1 MKKGVTMALQ
11 EKKEKRKVEK
21 KVRTP
26 LKGQWKRH
34 AVVLAVLVLVGTSV
48 YLNWRYAD
56 NVAET
61 GKILGQAT
69 LVNQN
74 GEGVT
79 QTGESG
85 DAVSVSGSYFDTAR
99 LSRQQARDS
108 AISMLQEAEMD
119 ENATEDV
126 INEASL
132 ALQVLASYTVAEAQI
147 ESLVTAKGYE
157 DCVVFMGEDSCSVV
171 VADPDGVDSI
181 DAARIK
187 DIVISETDY
196 TAAQIKIMEAE

>member
-79 QTGESG
+79 QTGENEE
-85 DAVSVSGSYFDTAR
+85 VLSVSGSYFDTAR

-108 AISMLQEAEMD
+108 AISMLQEAEAD
-119 ENATEDV
+119 ENAEQSV
-126 INEASL
+126 LNEASET
-132 ALQVLASYTVAEAQI
+132 LQVLAAYTVAEAQI
-147 ESLVTAKGYE
+147 ESLVTAKGYA
-157 DCVVFMGEDSCSVV
+157 DCVTFMGADSVSVV
-171 VADPDGVDSI
+171 VSDADGL
-181 DAARIK
+181 DAADVARIK
-187 DIVISETDY
+187 DIVISETSY
-196 TAAQIKIMEAE
+196 TANQIKIMEAN

>member
-1 MKKGVTMALQ
+1 MALQ

-108 AISMLQEAEMD
+108 AISMLQEAELD

-126 INEASL
+126 LNEASL

-171 VADPDGVDSI
+171 VADPDGVDST

>member
-1 MKKGVTMALQ
+1 MRKGDTMALQ
-11 EKKEKRKVEK
+11 EKKERTKQEK
-21 KVRTP
+21 KAVSTM
-26 LKGQWKRH
+26 LKRQWKRN

-61 GKILGQAT
+61 GKVLGQAT

-74 GEGVT
+74 DEAVTEAETAAGEGN
-79 QTGESG
+79 
-85 DAVSVSGSYFDTAR
+85 SYFDTAR

-126 INEASL
+126 LNEASL

-147 ESLVTAKGYE
+147 ESLVTAKGYD

-171 VADPDGVDSI
+171 VADPDGIDST

-187 DIVISETDY
+187 DIVISESNY
-196 TAAQIKIMEAE
+196 TASQIKIMEAE

>member
-1 MKKGVTMALQ
+1 MALQ

-21 KVRTP
+21 KVKTP

-126 INEASL
+126 LNEASL

-171 VADPDGVDSI
+171 VADPDGVDST